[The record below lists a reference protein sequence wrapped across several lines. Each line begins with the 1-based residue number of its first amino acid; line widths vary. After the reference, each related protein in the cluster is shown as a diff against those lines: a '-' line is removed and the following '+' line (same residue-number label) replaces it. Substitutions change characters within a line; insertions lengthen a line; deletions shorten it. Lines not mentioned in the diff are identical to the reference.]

1 MTTMGLNHLR
11 QTLLFG
17 IGFLIVSAFV
27 PIAGA
32 QDHELPIFPKDYADE
47 FVLGE
52 DPFVVV
58 MEAYHANEF
67 ARAIQ
72 EVEQLLP
79 DLPPGG
85 PSAEAAAFLLGDLYF
100 KLGAKGNKE
109 ALRKAVAAFQKAGYA
124 YPKSENAIRG
134 FWRMGQASAKLKLY
148 PEAIGNYNR
157 ILRYHPNSQ
166 YVGLAH
172 LGIGHV
178 LRTQGKWKE
187 AQVSYKKA
195 ASHKLSPSDQ
205 NALLIGNADV
215 LYHLE
220 SYEEAYK
227 SYNTAARNRPDYW
240 KGEPSVL
247 LQHGE
252 MAQRMGRYGEARK
265 ALMLFF
271 NIYGNEPLA
280 PVALAMAGDT
290 LRHEKKNR
298 EAQKIYN
305 IVRTFDKAT
314 PGVQAAKLLMAVGEM
329 LGSECAP
336 ASMLKNSQNHCLE
349 EAEQKNADEARVLD
363 TIGDEAKT
371 LLKKDLPPLT
381 LNEILLE
388 AAKLH
393 RKHGSYDTAIA
404 IENKLLLRLPG
415 DSTPFRKKLTSELND
430 TMSDA
435 INEAAVK
442 QDDVRIVQLFYT
454 YPSAFTPKMLTGST
468 GMLVA
473 EKLLKVGLYSQ
484 SLDLYEPI
492 SVSVANPFAE
502 SALIQLGKLLM
513 QQGDYARARG
523 KFMQF
528 LARYSRSKR
537 VPDVKVFLAELSDY
551 QGEKEKAILE
561 YQGWLRLYPKHPDH
575 ERVSLKLAKLFQNK
589 RDFKNEIDVYL
600 RLIKTDSQKHAWLYL
615 RVADGYYLLKDY
627 KKAADF
633 YQLVLKT
640 GVVGSRGNW
649 AQLQLANCYQAL
661 GKHDEGKAIYVR
673 LEQDA
678 DDLLIKKV
686 ASEKAMTRF

>member
-1 MTTMGLNHLR
+1 MRLEYLK
-11 QTLLFG
+11 QILLFLA
-17 IGFLIVSAFV
+17 GFLIASAFG
-27 PIAGA
+27 PIVRA
-32 QDHELPIFPKDYADE
+32 QDHELPVFPKDYADE

-52 DPFVVV
+52 DPFVTA
-58 MEAYHANEF
+58 MEAYHANDF
-67 ARAIQ
+67 AKAIR

-85 PSAEAAAFLLGDLYF
+85 PSAEAAAFFLGDLHF
-100 KLGAKGNKE
+100 KLEAKGGKE
-109 ALRKAVAAFQKAGYA
+109 SLRKAVAAFQKAGYA

-134 FWRMGQASAKLKLY
+134 FWRMGQINAKLKLY

-172 LGIGHV
+172 LGIGHA

-187 AQVSYKKA
+187 AQDAYKKA
-195 ASHKLSPSDQ
+195 TSHKLSPSDQ
-205 NALLIGNADV
+205 NTLLVGNADA
-215 LYHLE
+215 LYHLQ

-227 SYNTAARNRPDYW
+227 NYHTAAKNRPDYW
-240 KGEPSVL
+240 KGEPSIL
-247 LQHGE
+247 FQHGE
-252 MAQRMGRYGEARK
+252 MAYQVGRYAEARK

-290 LRHEKKNR
+290 WRNEKKNR
-298 EAQKIYN
+298 EARKVYN

-314 PGVQAAKLLMAVGEM
+314 PGTQAARLLMTIGEIM
-329 LGSECAP
+329 GSECAP
-336 ASMLKNSQNHCLE
+336 ASTPKHRSKPCLD
-349 EAEQKNADEARVLD
+349 AEQNEAQNETDEARALD
-363 TIGDEAKT
+363 NIGDEAKT
-371 LLKKDLPPLT
+371 LLKKALPPLT
-381 LNEILLE
+381 LNKILLE
-388 AAKLH
+388 AAKFH
-393 RKHGSYDTAIA
+393 RKHGSYDTALE
-404 IENKLLLRLPG
+404 IENKLLLRLST
-415 DSTPFRKKLTSELND
+415 DSTPFRKRLTSELND

-435 INEAAVK
+435 INDAAVK
-442 QDDVRIVQLFYT
+442 QDDIKMVKLFYT
-454 YPSAFTPKMLTGST
+454 YPAAFTPKMLTGST

-473 EKLLKVGLYSQ
+473 EKLLKVGLYPQ

-492 SVSVANPFAE
+492 SVSVANPFSE
-502 SALIQLGKLLM
+502 SALMQLGKLLI
-513 QQGDYARARG
+513 QQGDYDRARE

-528 LARYSRSKR
+528 LARYSKSKR
-537 VPDVKVFLAELSDY
+537 VPEVKALLAELSDY

-561 YQGWLRLYPKHPDH
+561 YQNWLRLYSNYPDY

-589 RDFKNEIDVYL
+589 RDFKNEIDAYL
-600 RLIKTDSQKHAWLYL
+600 RLIKADSRKYSWLSL
-615 RVADGYYLLKDY
+615 RVADGYYRLRDY

-640 GVVGSRGNW
+640 DGIGSQANW

-661 GKHDEGKAIYVR
+661 GQNDEGQAIYAR

-678 DDLLIKKV
+678 DDLLIKKM
-686 ASEKAMTRF
+686 ASEKARFRF